1 MHKTTSFSK
10 AAALFVALMLCIMAP
25 MSAYAVQVE
34 AAPAAEQV
42 DVDAPVSIAGGAL
55 LLINQPAE
63 GGSPINTLAS
73 TLISCGMG
81 ADMLTSI
88 LDALPSTTV
97 QFALLE
103 PVPAAAD
110 ESGIAA
116 LPTYAC
122 AWEGEI
128 PAEAVDGV
136 ITFDTANS
144 SVLMYAPDAFAL
156 TAVQVE
162 DVKNAAVTLEL
173 VLAEDAVC
181 EEVYSLIVPTEA
193 PTAEPTPE
201 PTEEPTPEPTEEPTP
216 EPTEVPTPE
225 PTEEPTPEPTEE
237 PTPEP
242 TEEPTPEPTEVPTP
256 EPTEVPTP
264 EPTEVPTPEPTE
276 VPTPEPTEV
285 PTPEPTEVPTVLV
298 AAIGDSGLSIVAA
311 PSVAEGLMT
320 AAEISEQLLAMGYA
334 QEDIDAALT
343 ALMPAEAS
351 TFDWTLY
358 TLAQTDAEGVTVIE
372 QNAYDALL
380 ASGIEPEFAVG
391 AVPTAEPVATEAP
404 VTEAPATDAP
414 ATDAPVTDAPAT
426 DAPVTDAPATD
437 VPATDVPATEAPV
450 TEAPATDA
458 PATEAPV
465 TEAPATD
472 APATEAPA
480 TDAPATDVPAI
491 EALPAIADGATLGV
505 LLLPEDIEGAQP
517 IGTLSAYLL
526 ANGYTADE
534 TIDLVEQSTAAHAVC
549 FVPFS
554 PAADGSTIV
563 DEAVLP
569 ALELAGI
576 KGLVAGD
583 VVTLASLN
591 AKLTAAPTTAATEE
605 PTAIPT
611 EAPTEEPTAAP
622 TEASTEEPTAAP
634 TEAPTEEPTLIPTE
648 EPTEAPTE
656 APTEQP
662 TEAPTEA
669 PAASGLGAGGY
680 FGIAAVLIAI
690 GVALFLWSR
699 KRKN

>member
-201 PTEEPTPEPTEEPTP
+201 PTEEPTPEPTEE
-216 EPTEVPTPE
+216 
-225 PTEEPTPEPTEE
+225 
-237 PTPEP
+237 
-242 TEEPTPEPTEVPTP
+242 
-256 EPTEVPTP
+256 
-264 EPTEVPTPEPTE
+264 
-276 VPTPEPTEV
+276 

-634 TEAPTEEPTLIPTE
+634 TEVPTEEPTLIPTE

-669 PAASGLGAGGY
+669 PAASGLSAGGY

>member
-63 GGSPINTLAS
+63 GGSAINTLAS
-73 TLISCGMG
+73 TLISCGME

-110 ESGIAA
+110 ESGIAS

-122 AWEGEI
+122 AWEGEV

-156 TAVQVE
+156 NAVQAE

-173 VLAEDAVC
+173 ALAEDAIC

-193 PTAEPTPE
+193 PTAE

-225 PTEEPTPEPTEE
+225 PTEEPTPEPTEV

-242 TEEPTPEPTEVPTP
+242 TEEPTPEPTEVPA
-256 EPTEVPTP
+256 
-264 EPTEVPTPEPTE
+264 
-276 VPTPEPTEV
+276 
-285 PTPEPTEVPTVLV
+285 VLV

>member
-55 LLINQPAE
+55 LLINQPVE
-63 GGSPINTLAS
+63 SGSAINTLAS
-73 TLISCGMG
+73 TLIGFGME

-110 ESGIAA
+110 ETGVAA

-122 AWEGEI
+122 AWEGEV

-136 ITFDTANS
+136 LTFDTVEG

-156 TAVQVE
+156 NAVQAE

-173 VLAEDAVC
+173 ALAEDAVC

-193 PTAEPTPE
+193 PTAES
-201 PTEEPTPEPTEEPTP
+201 TP
-216 EPTEVPTPE
+216 EPTEV
-225 PTEEPTPEPTEE
+225 
-237 PTPEP
+237 
-242 TEEPTPEPTEVPTP
+242 PTPEPTEVPTP

-285 PTPEPTEVPTVLV
+285 PTPEPTEVPTPEPTEVPTPEPTEVPTPEPTEVPTPEPTEVPTPEPTEVPAVLV

-320 AAEISEQLLAMGYA
+320 AAELSEQLLAMGYT

-380 ASGIEPEFAVG
+380 ASGVEPEFAVG
-391 AVPTAEPVATEAP
+391 TVPTAEPVATD
-404 VTEAPATDAP
+404 APATDAP
-414 ATDAPVTDAPAT
+414 ATDAPAT
-426 DAPVTDAPATD
+426 D
-437 VPATDVPATEAPV
+437 
-450 TEAPATDA
+450 
-458 PATEAPV
+458 
-465 TEAPATD
+465 
-472 APATEAPA
+472 APA
-480 TDAPATDVPAI
+480 TDAPATDAPATDAPATVAPAATPAPSDAVAIDGVPAV
-491 EALPAIADGATLGV
+491 EVLPAIADGATLGV

-534 TIDLVEQSTAAHAVC
+534 AIDLVEQATAAHATC

-576 KGLVAGD
+576 KGLAAGD
-583 VVTLASLN
+583 VVTLASLG
-591 AKLTAAPTTAATEE
+591 AKLTAAPTAAATEAPTE
-605 PTAIPT
+605 APTAAPT
-611 EAPTEEPTAAP
+611 EAPTEEPSAAP
-622 TEASTEEPTAAP
+622 TEEPTAIP

-648 EPTEAPTE
+648 EPTEVPTEAPTE
-656 APTEQP
+656 EPTEQP

-680 FGIAAVLIAI
+680 FAIAAVLIVI

-699 KRKN
+699 KRKS

>member
-63 GGSPINTLAS
+63 GGSAINTLAS
-73 TLISCGMG
+73 TLISCGME

-110 ESGIAA
+110 ESGIAS

-122 AWEGEI
+122 AWEGEV

-156 TAVQVE
+156 NAVQAE

-173 VLAEDAVC
+173 ALAEDAIC

-193 PTAEPTPE
+193 PTAEPT
-201 PTEEPTPEPTEEPTP
+201 EE
-216 EPTEVPTPE
+216 PTPE

-242 TEEPTPEPTEVPTP
+242 TEEPTPEPTEVPA
-256 EPTEVPTP
+256 
-264 EPTEVPTPEPTE
+264 
-276 VPTPEPTEV
+276 
-285 PTPEPTEVPTVLV
+285 VLV

>member
-1 MHKTTSFSK
+1 MSQKGLHFSEKCDILVACINSALPLSSEPQKYHVRSDLMHKTTSFSK

-55 LLINQPAE
+55 LLINQPVE
-63 GGSPINTLAS
+63 SGSAINTLAS
-73 TLISCGMG
+73 TLIGFGME

-110 ESGIAA
+110 ETGVAA

-122 AWEGEI
+122 AWEGEV

-136 ITFDTANS
+136 LTFDTVEG

-156 TAVQVE
+156 NAVQAE

-173 VLAEDAVC
+173 ALAEDAVC

-193 PTAEPTPE
+193 PTAES
-201 PTEEPTPEPTEEPTP
+201 
-216 EPTEVPTPE
+216 
-225 PTEEPTPEPTEE
+225 
-237 PTPEP
+237 
-242 TEEPTPEPTEVPTP
+242 TPEPTEVPTP

-264 EPTEVPTPEPTE
+264 EPTEVPA
-276 VPTPEPTEV
+276 
-285 PTPEPTEVPTVLV
+285 VLV

-320 AAEISEQLLAMGYA
+320 AAELSEQLLAMGYT

-380 ASGIEPEFAVG
+380 ASGVEPEFAVG
-391 AVPTAEPVATEAP
+391 TVPTAEPVATD
-404 VTEAPATDAP
+404 APATDAP
-414 ATDAPVTDAPAT
+414 ATDAPAT
-426 DAPVTDAPATD
+426 D
-437 VPATDVPATEAPV
+437 
-450 TEAPATDA
+450 
-458 PATEAPV
+458 
-465 TEAPATD
+465 
-472 APATEAPA
+472 APA
-480 TDAPATDVPAI
+480 TDAPATDAPATDAPATVAPAATPAPSDAVAIDGVPAV
-491 EALPAIADGATLGV
+491 EVLPAIADGATLGV

-534 TIDLVEQSTAAHAVC
+534 AIDLVEQATAAHATC

-576 KGLVAGD
+576 KGLAAGD
-583 VVTLASLN
+583 VVTLASLG
-591 AKLTAAPTTAATEE
+591 AKLTAAPTAAATEAPTE
-605 PTAIPT
+605 APTAAPT
-611 EAPTEEPTAAP
+611 EAPTEEPSAAP
-622 TEASTEEPTAAP
+622 TEEPTAIP

-648 EPTEAPTE
+648 EPTEVPTEAPTE
-656 APTEQP
+656 EPTEQP

-680 FGIAAVLIAI
+680 FAIAAVLIVI

-699 KRKN
+699 KRKS